1 MAQILYMPK
10 LGEIMQEAEI
20 TKWLKAE
27 GDGVSQGEPLVE
39 VMTEKVNVDLEAPA
53 TGVVLKIYAPEGKM
67 VTLAEALCAIGS
79 AGEAPPDPKASTFP
93 AV

>member
-1 MAQILYMPK
+1 MPK

-27 GDGVSQGEPLVE
+27 GDGVNQGESVVE
-39 VMTEKVNVDLEAPA
+39 VMTEKVNVDLEAPS

-67 VTLAEALCAIGS
+67 VAAAEPLCAIGLK
-79 AGEAPPDPKASTFP
+79 GEVPPDAKPSTSP
-93 AV
+93 AP